1 MATTRLTQRLVPAVA
16 LLLACAGGDLVLPAD
31 GVPASIEV
39 VEGGGQSGRVGVPL
53 ALPVVGQVTDAQGRP
68 VAEVR
73 VAFAFTDDG
82 TAASVAPDTATT
94 DADGRV
100 TFQVVMGSRVGRT
113 GAELRVAGA
122 SALVAPVSFTA
133 VSADANELRAVGGDE
148 QSGPA
153 GTVLPEPLVVQVT
166 DAFGNPIAG
175 VPIAWTTDGG
185 GSVSAAA
192 TQTGADGLASVVRT
206 LGGGAGVQQAFASS
220 PGLAGSPVTF
230 SHRASAGAATVLEAV
245 SGTGQSAVVGTALP
259 QPLVVR
265 ARDEGGNPVPGLAVA
280 WVVGDGGGSLT
291 PLTSLTDQ
299 DGLAS
304 TQWTLGAAPGANGAT
319 AVVSGVGTVG
329 FAATAVPGT
338 PPGLSL
344 ETRPPTSAVRGVV
357 LSPPPLVQLREPD
370 GSPRRLAG
378 VAVRVSIAEGGAT
391 LRGTAVRATDAAGRV
406 EFRDLALLGVPGAY
420 TLAFSATGYT
430 GVASAPISLARAPT
444 TTSIRS
450 DDPDPSVVGGPVLIR
465 YRVESAGGTPTG
477 LVRVV
482 SDDGVTCSATVAQ
495 GECSL
500 SFTAAGVRTL
510 TATYAGD
517 TQFEGSSTTA
527 THQVDAPAQP
537 VLALATQPSATATAG
552 QPFGRQP
559 VVQLR
564 DAQGADLRTAGVS
577 VRVEIASGAGT
588 LVGVATQITG
598 QDGRAGFTGLAIA
611 GAPGSFTLRFS
622 ADGYVPV
629 VSETIAVGPAGPA
642 ATTTTITA
650 DDPDPSDVGQA
661 VTVRFAV
668 SAAAGTPTGTVTV
681 AASAAESC
689 IAAVAAGACVGHAD
703 TARGPDADG
712 DVRRR
717 RRLRRQRRHGCPH
730 GAIAAGRAERD
741 DVECGGSGRD
751 TRAGPADRRRRHGAR
766 RGRQRAGERDRRA
779 LGDGLGQRHHP
790 GLRRHRQE
798 GQGRVRFQLDGGGH
812 QDADRGGGRRDHRA
826 AADRDRR
833 AGRDPDAHHV
843 RRARPVGTGGGGHG
857 DVHRHQRRGYAGR
870 RRHRCLERGRES
882 APPPSR
888 PAAAISC
895 RPAAA
900 RRP

>member
-1 MATTRLTQRLVPAVA
+1 MPAVA
-16 LLLACAGGDLVLPAD
+16 LLLACGGGDLVLPAD

-53 ALPVVGQVTDAQGRP
+53 ALPVVGRVTDAQGRP

-133 VSADANELRAVGGDE
+133 VSADANELRAVGGDG

-265 ARDEGGNPVPGLAVA
+265 ARDAGGNPVPGLAVA

-344 ETRPPTSAVRGVV
+344 ETRPPTSAVRGDRPQPSAPGTAPRAGRQP
-357 LSPPPLVQLREPD
+357 SPARGRRGARVDRGRRSDAARHRRARYRRGGPGRVPRSRPARRPWRLHPGLLRH
-370 GSPRRLAG
+370 GLYRRRL
-378 VAVRVSIAEGGAT
+378 GA
-391 LRGTAVRATDAAGRV
+391 
-406 EFRDLALLGVPGAY
+406 DLPGAR
-420 TLAFSATGYT
+420 
-430 GVASAPISLARAPT
+430 PHDHR
-444 TTSIRS
+444 IRS
-450 DDPDPSVVGGPVLIR
+450 DDPDPSVVGAPVRIR

-482 SDDGVTCSATVAQ
+482 SDDGATCSATVAQ
-495 GECSL
+495 GECTL

-564 DAQGADLRTAGVS
+564 DAQGADLPDGR
-577 VRVEIASGAGT
+577 RLGAGRDRERRRHA
-588 LVGVATQITG
+588 GRRS
-598 QDGRAGFTGLAIA
+598 DPDHRAGW
-611 GAPGSFTLRFS
+611 P
-622 ADGYVPV
+622 
-629 VSETIAVGPAGPA
+629 
-642 ATTTTITA
+642 
-650 DDPDPSDVGQA
+650 
-661 VTVRFAV
+661 
-668 SAAAGTPTGTVTV
+668 
-681 AASAAESC
+681 
-689 IAAVAAGACVGHAD
+689 
-703 TARGPDADG
+703 RG
-712 DVRRR
+712 VHR
-717 RRLRRQRRHGCPH
+717 
-730 GAIAAGRAERD
+730 
-741 DVECGGSGRD
+741 
-751 TRAGPADRRRRHGAR
+751 TRDRRRAR
-766 RGRQRAGERDRRA
+766 FVHAPVHAPMATCRWSRRRSPSDQRGRPPPPRPSPPTIPIRRT
-779 LGDGLGQRHHP
+779 
-790 GLRRHRQE
+790 
-798 GQGRVRFQLDGGGH
+798 
-812 QDADRGGGRRDHRA
+812 
-826 AADRDRR
+826 
-833 AGRDPDAHHV
+833 
-843 RRARPVGTGGGGHG
+843 RARP
-857 DVHRHQRRGYAGR
+857 
-870 RRHRCLERGRES
+870 
-882 APPPSR
+882 
-888 PAAAISC
+888 
-895 RPAAA
+895 
-900 RRP
+900 